1 MKKIFTIIL
10 LAVSVAAFQS
20 CKDEVIEEPVV
31 PPVTKPEPVNTFKFN
46 GITTYNL
53 KWDSTNM
60 YANYKASED
69 MTTVT
74 VDGYSNNKRATF
86 TLKFPGNKVGTYKRS
101 AIPEVN
107 VEVTT
112 GENVTYKQYV
122 FSTQPGMDMTITV
135 SKFDGIGGR
144 IKGTFSA
151 NLQSSGSLETA
162 TITAGAFEAR
172 VE

>member
-1 MKKIFTIIL
+1 MKKILTIIL
-10 LAVSVAAFQS
+10 LSVSVWSFQS

-31 PPVTKPEPVNTFKFN
+31 PPVVKPEPVNTFKFN

-60 YANYKASED
+60 FANYKASED

-86 TLKFPGNKVGTYKRS
+86 TLKFPGSKIGTFKHS
-101 AIPEVN
+101 VIPEVE

-122 FSTQPGMDMTITV
+122 FSTQPAMDMTIVV

-144 IKGTFSA
+144 IKGTFAA
-151 NLQSSGSLETA
+151 NLQASGSLETA
-162 TITAGAFEAR
+162 NITAGAFETR